1 MTFIRGFGVASYML
15 LYPLYLLSL
24 NYAIR
29 DIGGFTTLGSL
40 PVLLLIPFFGYLVD
54 LGWSREI
61 LLLSG
66 LSLGL
71 AMILPVLL
79 PYYPVL
85 ILSYTLLYISMY
97 TWMPGRMKAIA
108 LVVPTTMLGRVYG
121 LFSIIF
127 NGSRTITPFILGR
140 ITYLG
145 YGYLLLNT
153 GLIVILVTILMYI
166 ELLYSLRDINRKSI
180 RKYDLLNS
188 YITLYSFHG

>member
-1 MTFIRGFGVASYML
+1 ML

-85 ILSYTLLYISMY
+85 ILSYTLL
-97 TWMPGRMKAIA
+97 
-108 LVVPTTMLGRVYG
+108 L
-121 LFSIIF
+121 
-127 NGSRTITPFILGR
+127 
-140 ITYLG
+140 
-145 YGYLLLNT
+145 
-153 GLIVILVTILMYI
+153 
-166 ELLYSLRDINRKSI
+166 
-180 RKYDLLNS
+180 
-188 YITLYSFHG
+188 H